1 MDRLYY
7 TYLIIKESLD
17 YIPAVEIKKLLE
29 ENYQIKVDIKTV
41 YQAIRNINGLSKYIY
56 QKEIIKTKHRKG
68 YSIDEEF
75 FNDGQFQYLWDSVL
89 FNNDLNKDEVNA
101 LLTKLKTLSSSK
113 QLSRIQNQPRKN
125 QPRNYNLLLNMT
137 TVIKAIHEK
146 KNIYFK
152 YVSYEIK
159 RNKFVEIAHNHGNH
173 KENNE
178 FYIISPYKLIQ
189 RDSKYYVL
197 GYFNQRPD
205 KLSIYRL
212 DRMRLVR
219 NHKSPFEEGEQFDLE
234 QEVDHINMYVSGQ
247 KDTLEISFDEVVLRE
262 VIDQFGQDH
271 PVKKDFENRYH
282 LTIEDVLISD
292 GLIGWLMMLQ
302 DHVKVIKPYSLQEE
316 MKKRIEKMFIQY
328 K

>member
-1 MDRLYY
+1 MYR
-7 TYLIIKESLD
+7 
-17 YIPAVEIKKLLE
+17 
-29 ENYQIKVDIKTV
+29 
-41 YQAIRNINGLSKYIY
+41 
-56 QKEIIKTKHRKG
+56 
-68 YSIDEEF
+68 
-75 FNDGQFQYLWDSVL
+75 
-89 FNNDLNKDEVNA
+89 
-101 LLTKLKTLSSSK
+101 
-113 QLSRIQNQPRKN
+113 
-125 QPRNYNLLLNMT
+125 
-137 TVIKAIHEK
+137 

-302 DHVKVIKPYSLQEE
+302 DHVKVIKPYSLQEK

>member
-1 MDRLYY
+1 MNY
-7 TYLIIKESLD
+7 KE
-17 YIPAVEIKKLLE
+17 AFKK
-29 ENYQIKVDIKTV
+29 
-41 YQAIRNINGLSKYIY
+41 
-56 QKEIIKTKHRKG
+56 
-68 YSIDEEF
+68 F
-75 FNDGQFQYLWDSVL
+75 
-89 FNNDLNKDEVNA
+89 
-101 LLTKLKTLSSSK
+101 
-113 QLSRIQNQPRKN
+113 QNQPRKN
-125 QPRNYNLLLNMT
+125 QPRNYDLLLNMT

-302 DHVKVIKPYSLQEE
+302 DHVKVIKPYSLQE
-316 MKKRIEKMFIQY
+316 KMNIQY

>member
-1 MDRLYY
+1 MN
-7 TYLIIKESLD
+7 YLNIF
-17 YIPAVEIKKLLE
+17 IKKKSLKL
-29 ENYQIKVDIKTV
+29 
-41 YQAIRNINGLSKYIY
+41 NI
-56 QKEIIKTKHRKG
+56 E
-68 YSIDEEF
+68 
-75 FNDGQFQYLWDSVL
+75 
-89 FNNDLNKDEVNA
+89 
-101 LLTKLKTLSSSK
+101 
-113 QLSRIQNQPRKN
+113 
-125 QPRNYNLLLNMT
+125 
-137 TVIKAIHEK
+137 KAI
-146 KNIYFK
+146 
-152 YVSYEIK
+152 V
-159 RNKFVEIAHNHGNH
+159 NKFVEIAHNHGNH

>member
-29 ENYQIKVDIKTV
+29 ENYQIKVDIKTI
-41 YQAIRNINGLSKYIY
+41 YQAIRNINELSKYIY

-89 FNNDLNKDEVNA
+89 FNNDLNEDEVNA
-101 LLTKLKTLSSSK
+101 LLTKLQTLSSSK
-113 QLSRIQNQPRKN
+113 QLSRIQNQPRK
-125 QPRNYNLLLNMT
+125 NLLLNMT

-262 VIDQFGQDH
+262 VIDKN
-271 PVKKDFENRYH
+271 KKNLDKII
-282 LTIEDVLISD
+282 LL
-292 GLIGWLMMLQ
+292 
-302 DHVKVIKPYSLQEE
+302 
-316 MKKRIEKMFIQY
+316 KKTLKIAIILL
-328 K
+328 

>member
-1 MDRLYY
+1 MKCKYCG
-7 TYLIIKESLD
+7 
-17 YIPAVEIKKLLE
+17 VEIGNSLKCHLCGHKQIGKTTCPVCSKLIYPYQEYCSNCGSPTIYRKDHTIKKVTPDTIVHSE
-29 ENYQIKVDIKTV
+29 QSHNYNTV
-41 YQAIRNINGLSKYIY
+41 SESYDYKKNAYDFK
-56 QKEIIKTKHRKG
+56 
-68 YSIDEEF
+68 
-75 FNDGQFQYLWDSVL
+75 DSFKQL
-89 FNNDLNKDEVNA
+89 KDLNSMNYKEA
-101 LLTKLKTLSSSK
+101 FKKF
-113 QLSRIQNQPRKN
+113 QNQPRKN
-125 QPRNYNLLLNMT
+125 QPRNYDLLLNMT

-262 VIDQFGQDH
+262 VIDQFGQNH

>member
-29 ENYQIKVDIKTV
+29 ENYQIKVDIKTI
-41 YQAIRNINGLSKYIY
+41 YQAIRNINELSKYIY

-89 FNNDLNKDEVNA
+89 FNNDLNEDEVNA
-101 LLTKLKTLSSSK
+101 LLTKLQTLSSSK

-234 QEVDHINMYVSGQ
+234 QEVDH
-247 KDTLEISFDEVVLRE
+247 
-262 VIDQFGQDH
+262 
-271 PVKKDFENRYH
+271 

-302 DHVKVIKPYSLQEE
+302 DHVKVIKPYSLQEK

>member
-1 MDRLYY
+1 MKNSLMMD
-7 TYLIIKESLD
+7 
-17 YIPAVEIKKLLE
+17 
-29 ENYQIKVDIKTV
+29 NF
-41 YQAIRNINGLSKYIY
+41 NIYGI
-56 QKEIIKTKHRKG
+56 
-68 YSIDEEF
+68 
-75 FNDGQFQYLWDSVL
+75 VL
-89 FNNDLNKDEVNA
+89 FNNDLNQNEVNA
-101 LLTKLKTLSSSK
+101 LLTKLQTLSSSK

-125 QPRNYNLLLNMT
+125 QPRNYDLLLNMT

-159 RNKFVEIAHNHGNH
+159 NNKFIEIAHNHGNH

-219 NHKSPFEEGEQFDLE
+219 NHKSSFEEGEQFDLE
-234 QEVDHINMYVSGQ
+234 QETDHINMYVSG
-247 KDTLEISFDEVVLRE
+247 KRDTLEISFDEVVLRE
-262 VIDQFGQDH
+262 VIDQFGQEH

-282 LTIEDVLISD
+282 LTIKDVLISD

-302 DHVKVIKPYSLQEE
+302 DHVTVIKPYSLQEE
-316 MKKRIEKMFIQY
+316 MKERISNMLAQY
-328 K
+328 R

>member
-29 ENYQIKVDIKTV
+29 ENYQIKVDIKTI
-41 YQAIRNINGLSKYIY
+41 YQAIRNINELSKYIY

-89 FNNDLNKDEVNA
+89 FNNDLNEDEVNA

-262 VIDQFGQDH
+262 VIDHLGQDH

>member
-17 YIPAVEIKKLLE
+17 YIPAIEIKKLLE
-29 ENYQIKVDIKTV
+29 EKYQIKVDVKTV
-41 YQAIRNINGLSKYIY
+41 YQAIRNINELSKYIY

-89 FNNDLNKDEVNA
+89 FNNDLNEDEVNA
-101 LLTKLKTLSSSK
+101 LLTKLQTLSSSK

-125 QPRNYNLLLNMT
+125 QPRNYDLLLNMT

-247 KDTLEISFDEVVLRE
+247 KDTIQIEEAEDNRILIPITDNEAHVSYYAIYPKDKRNLFKSIIKQIKD
-262 VIDQFGQDH
+262 IDW
-271 PVKKDFENRYH
+271 KKTKE
-282 LTIEDVLISD
+282 LS
-292 GLIGWLMMLQ
+292 
-302 DHVKVIKPYSLQEE
+302 K
-316 MKKRIEKMFIQY
+316 
-328 K
+328 